1 MQLKK
6 LAYLLRY
13 VPYQYKNKKTHNR
26 AILKD
31 SGMLE
36 SVPNRYKTQEM
47 CNKAVDIYAHTLEF
61 VPD

>member
-13 VPYQYKNKKTHNR
+13 VPYQYKNKKMHNR

-36 SVPNRYKTQEM
+36 SVPNVIRLKKCVIKLLIFM
-47 CNKAVDIYAHTLEF
+47 LIH
-61 VPD
+61 